1 MSEAGGEECGDAI
14 TPLIWLYETSDS
26 EGSSARKVDNGAVA
40 CFDLYQ
46 IISFIS
52 VMTHIGVGESF
63 LFTSHT
69 MLLSPS
75 YKCYMFHV
83 LSEFRSDKFQSK
95 QILGCKNFLKLLFF
109 NMLHLHVS
117 CPALR

>member
-1 MSEAGGEECGDAI
+1 MSSEENSLA
-14 TPLIWLYETSDS
+14 
-26 EGSSARKVDNGAVA
+26 A
-40 CFDLYQ
+40 CCERCR

-75 YKCYMFHV
+75 YKCYMFRV
-83 LSEFRSDKFQSK
+83 LSKFRSDKFQNK
-95 QILGCKNFLKLLFF
+95 QILGCKNFLKLLYF
-109 NMLHLHVS
+109 NVEHVTFTCFMS
-117 CPALR
+117 SFEIKSRVYKFLFYKCARFLL